1 MLLSSRSKVTWSIA
15 ELMLVAQRSTR
26 LYNRHSFSVSLR
38 DCRKNYSWHIYT
50 TLQVP
55 LLTSYNWI
63 MVYINRYLGLMTNFI
78 RLINLTKYR
87 CASRLRRKKSLRH
100 SVDKH
105 LATICPFYKLKVQ
118 LLSKLLQCS
127 THQWTAWPAT
137 GCGLAGFQAVT
148 SVTHFDVQVVVLQKI
163 NIISSSRV
171 TR

>member
-15 ELMLVAQRSTR
+15 ELMLVAQRSTT

-38 DCRKNYSWHIYT
+38 DCRKNSWHIYT
-50 TLQVP
+50 TLQVL

-63 MVYINRYLGLMTNFI
+63 MVYINRYVGLMTNFI

-105 LATICPFYKLKVQ
+105 LATICPFYKVKVQ

-127 THQWTAWPAT
+127 TQSVHRRLPSDELWA
-137 GCGLAGFQAVT
+137 CG
-148 SVTHFDVQVVVLQKI
+148 
-163 NIISSSRV
+163 ISSVNVRWRV
-171 TR
+171 WPTLTCKSSFCKR